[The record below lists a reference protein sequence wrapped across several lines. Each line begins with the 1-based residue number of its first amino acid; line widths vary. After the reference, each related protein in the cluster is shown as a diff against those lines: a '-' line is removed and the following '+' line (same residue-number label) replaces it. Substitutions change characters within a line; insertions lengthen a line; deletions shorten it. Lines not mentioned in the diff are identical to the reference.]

1 MITRLKMSQ
10 RSQVV
15 EIASNDGYLLQYFVE
30 RGIPAL
36 GIEPAENC
44 AAAAREKGVTTRCL
58 FFGTETAQALRDE
71 GLRADL
77 LLGNNVLAH
86 VPDLNDFVAGIKT
99 LLADDGVNTMEF
111 PHLLRLIEGNQ
122 FDTIY
127 QEHYCYFSLFTID
140 QVYRR
145 HGLTIFDVD
154 ELPTHGGSLR
164 IYARHT
170 EDESKPVQPSVRNLL
185 QRELEAGYNRLA
197 VYLSFPE
204 K

>member
-44 AAAAREKGVTTRCL
+44 AAAAREKGVDTRCL
-58 FFGTETAQALRDE
+58 FFGTNTAQRLREE

-86 VPDLNDFVAGIKT
+86 VPDLNDFVAGIKI
-99 LLADDGVNTMEF
+99 LLDDDGVNTMEF
-111 PHLLRLIEGNQ
+111 PHLMRLI
-122 FDTIY
+122 
-127 QEHYCYFSLFTID
+127 
-140 QVYRR
+140 
-145 HGLTIFDVD
+145 
-154 ELPTHGGSLR
+154 
-164 IYARHT
+164 
-170 EDESKPVQPSVRNLL
+170 
-185 QRELEAGYNRLA
+185 
-197 VYLSFPE
+197 
-204 K
+204 